1 MKKIGD
7 FFKFRKNADARWV
20 ARVKRVIDTLGLV
33 AAISAEKDSILRIHK
48 LTSNFT
54 DSERVYYQ
62 TLLVLLNNIDKASS
76 SIAAKSRNGPPPG
89 SKPADSTF
97 SPVMD
102 DDMQTLIDKIVDRT
116 PRTEEPDTTMSSK
129 AAWLAALSRIE
140 STRTYSDTIGDTLRR
155 YRIGLKKK
163 LQIYGFH
170 NATSN
175 AKYNGYRFDRIST
188 LVYNSLII
196 EPNGV
201 IKPRGW
207 DTARVLKDA
216 EAAGVGIVAN
226 FMMQNKGN
234 IAAFLGNSKARSDF
248 IQLAVPLLK
257 KYKTTGVN
265 IVFDGLQPGNAG
277 DFVSFI
283 AELRNSKGFGDSLYQ
298 IFITLP
304 IADRSHCF
312 DLTSLDKLTDFFII
326 NFSAD
331 PEHPPIGS
339 GPVFPL
345 SGGQDNSI
353 RTRLSALT
361 NTGLKQSKLIV
372 GIPYFGA
379 EWKVSGTT
387 GAGRFLQYLAYED
400 IRSKNAEWKASTDIS
415 TGAIVMD
422 SPPLGGKEKDSIYRI
437 WTDDDNTLGKKY
449 GFILDSKLN
458 GIAISTLGYD
468 AGYGELWDELAYKFL
483 EPDTIPL
490 RYALLPLPPRPGFF
504 KKLFEKLYLYNYI
517 VQHPCERC
525 FDNIQDS
532 ATSARVY
539 EYLDELNVDSL
550 IIVRQRKDP
559 NYNMPSRFKFI
570 NEELTTLTIYISLSL
585 IFITLVTAFF
595 YFYKIKTAGDEWE
608 WKRPI
613 GISLGIM
620 IVLTALFIF
629 TWAFCDKNRGVF
641 AEKKENHYNGITV
654 KVHRDLPIETAH
666 AGSFQTV
673 SSYCDDALIRSKCI
687 DIPLFYFLSILIVSM
702 GIGYCVNLLYHTVI
716 NNDDNP

>member
-1 MKKIGD
+1 MPRVLIFSTYIFFTFFHCFAAQAAIRTNGTCPRDFASSCNLFDISYIKITCDTLPAPPPEKKGILKKIGD

-76 SIAAKSRNGPPPG
+76 SITAKSRNGPPPG
-89 SKPADSTF
+89 GKSTDSTF

-155 YRIGLKKK
+155 YRVGLKKK

-170 NATSN
+170 NATAN

-234 IAAFLGNSKARSDF
+234 IASFLGNSKARSDF
-248 IQLAVPLLK
+248 IQLAMPLLK

-265 IVFDGLQPGNAG
+265 IIFDGLQPGNAG

-304 IADRSHCF
+304 IADRSNCF

-379 EWKVSGTT
+379 KWKVSGTT
-387 GAGRFLQYLAYED
+387 GAGRFLNTWLMRISGRKTQNGRLLQTFRREPLLWIHHHWEVRRK
-400 IRSKNAEWKASTDIS
+400 IRFT
-415 TGAIVMD
+415 
-422 SPPLGGKEKDSIYRI
+422 
-437 WTDDDNTLGKKY
+437 
-449 GFILDSKLN
+449 
-458 GIAISTLGYD
+458 
-468 AGYGELWDELAYKFL
+468 GYGQMMI
-483 EPDTIPL
+483 IPW
-490 RYALLPLPPRPGFF
+490 
-504 KKLFEKLYLYNYI
+504 
-517 VQHPCERC
+517 ER
-525 FDNIQDS
+525 
-532 ATSARVY
+532 
-539 EYLDELNVDSL
+539 
-550 IIVRQRKDP
+550 
-559 NYNMPSRFKFI
+559 NMAS
-570 NEELTTLTIYISLSL
+570 SW
-585 IFITLVTAFF
+585 TA
-595 YFYKIKTAGDEWE
+595 
-608 WKRPI
+608 
-613 GISLGIM
+613 
-620 IVLTALFIF
+620 
-629 TWAFCDKNRGVF
+629 N
-641 AEKKENHYNGITV
+641 
-654 KVHRDLPIETAH
+654 
-666 AGSFQTV
+666 
-673 SSYCDDALIRSKCI
+673 
-687 DIPLFYFLSILIVSM
+687 
-702 GIGYCVNLLYHTVI
+702 
-716 NNDDNP
+716 